1 MGYNNSCHTR
11 AFCAMLTFLRHSVV
25 ASKTVIL
32 MDLTDGRLLM
42 GRKLHI
48 CAHPKTRHSAHT
60 NDAPSLLLSVQSR
73 VLVMT
78 LVDCM

>member
-1 MGYNNSCHTR
+1 
-11 AFCAMLTFLRHSVV
+11 MLTFLRHSVV

>member
-1 MGYNNSCHTR
+1 
-11 AFCAMLTFLRHSVV
+11 
-25 ASKTVIL
+25 

-48 CAHPKTRHSAHT
+48 CARPNTRYSAHT
-60 NDAPSLLLSVQSR
+60 NDAPSLLLSVQRR